1 MQGPATVGR
10 QVSPAAIRWAV
21 IAALVLVGGWMAM
34 HAYTGDTARGCGR
47 LYHAAH
53 NAADSARVDTMVP
66 SARSGEGV
74 QVHSCGYLRSKIR

>member
-1 MQGPATVGR
+1 MPETSAISHETNPAV
-10 QVSPAAIRWAV
+10 IRWAI

-47 LYHAAH
+47 LYRSAH

-66 SARSGEGV
+66 SARSGEGL
-74 QVHSCGYLRSKIR
+74 QVRSCGDLRSKTR